1 MVTTQLTREELLAA
15 THRLILED
23 VEDLE
28 EKIAPERQATPAQ
41 VSDRL
46 TALRTH
52 LTEQFRHEE
61 QGGYAQEVLT
71 QAPQQERVVRK
82 LLDEHADLTK
92 AVDELVEQARAE
104 ESLDEALREKVRAW
118 IRRLRDHE
126 SQENALLE
134 DAFNVECCAED

>member
-1 MVTTQLTREELLAA
+1 MVNTQLTRDEILAA

-23 VEDLE
+23 VQDLE
-28 EKIAPERQATPAQ
+28 EKVAPAPQATPVQ
-41 VSDRL
+41 VGDRL

-82 LLDEHADLTK
+82 LLDEHVGLNK
-92 AVDELVEQARAE
+92 ALDELLEQARAA
-104 ESLDEALREKVRAW
+104 ESLDEAFCEKVRAW
-118 IRRLRDHE
+118 IRDLREHE

-134 DAFNVECCAED
+134 DAFNVVCCAED